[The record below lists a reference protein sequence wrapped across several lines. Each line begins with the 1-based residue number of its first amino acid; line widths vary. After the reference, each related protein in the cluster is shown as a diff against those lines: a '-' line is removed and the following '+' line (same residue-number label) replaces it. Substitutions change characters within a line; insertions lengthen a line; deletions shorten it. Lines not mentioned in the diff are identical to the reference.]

1 MKKKHTIIGRCLV
14 AILMSAMLLGGCGS
28 SSSNEAI
35 SADTTSSYSRD
46 GGAFYATADAAAES
60 EIAAEEAVDST
71 SNTTVTENA
80 QTTNRKLIKTVDLT
94 VETEDYDDLLTL
106 LQQKAEALGG
116 YAESFS
122 TSGSEGYRYG
132 NMTLRI
138 PSDQL
143 DTFLATVE
151 GESNITYRSETVE
164 DVTLDYVDVESRKKM
179 LETEEERL
187 LELLEQ
193 ATTVEDI
200 IAIEER
206 LTEVQYQLESSES
219 QLRTYDNQIDYS
231 TVYLYVEEVETYTPL
246 AEESTWSKISRGFME
261 NLVGVGEGIRDF
273 FIAFIIHIPNI
284 IVAAAVIAILALI
297 VRACIRLRRKH
308 KEKKKQNFDQS
319 NKPQQ

>member
-1 MKKKHTIIGRCLV
+1 MKKKSISIQGCIA
-14 AILMSAMLLGGCGS
+14 AILTGALLLGGCGS
-28 SSSNEAI
+28 SSSSGSDEAV
-35 SADTTSSYSRD
+35 SMDMTSSYSRA
-46 GGAFYATADAAAES
+46 GGAFYATTEDVAAES
-60 EIAAEEAVDST
+60 EIAAEEVVDST

-80 QTTNRKLIKTVDLT
+80 QTTNRKLIKTIDLT
-94 VETEDYDDLLTL
+94 VETEDYDNLLTL

-143 DTFLATVE
+143 DTFLETVE
-151 GESNITYRSETVE
+151 GESNITYRYETVE

-200 IAIEER
+200 ITIEER

-231 TVYLYVEEVETYTPL
+231 TVYLGIEEVETYTPP
-246 AEESTWSKISRGFME
+246 AEESAWSRISRGFTE

-273 FIAFIIHIPNI
+273 VIEFIIHIPNI
-284 IVAAAVIAILALI
+284 VVFLVVVGILALVI
-297 VRACIRLRRKH
+297 RFCIRLKRKH
-308 KEKKKQNFDQS
+308 AEKKQAKKNEQ
-319 NKPQQ
+319 